1 MRARD
6 PSQVQAGLLGVSSQ
20 AGQQAAGPDVHLQV
34 LLRHL
39 GRWRGPRA
47 RGLRAVRQ
55 RHAQDVRELQGAVH
69 RRNGR
74 GQDGQAPPLQGLL
87 LPPRHP
93 QLHVPG
99 WRLHQPQRHRRQV
112 HLRRQVR
119 RRELPAQ
126 AHRPRHPLH
135 GQRGSQHQRIPVFPL
150 HRADGVARRQAR
162 RLRLRHQGHGRR
174 PGRRGGRHLLGQDHQ
189 AGRHRRLRPALLI
202 DEPVIDER
210 FNVSMNAGSKKQP
223 PGRGSTELAIGLLN
237 IITRSS

>member
-69 RRNGR
+69 RRKGR

-99 WRLHQPQRHRRQV
+99 RRLHRRQRHRRRV
-112 HLRRQVR
+112 HLRREVR
-119 RRELPAQ
+119 GRELQGQ
-126 AHRPRHPLH
+126 AHQARSAVH
-135 GQRGSQHQRIPVFPL
+135 GQRGPGDERIAVFH
-150 HRADGVARRQAR
+150 HRHGDPAPRRQAR
-162 RLRLRHQGHGRR
+162 GVRRSLRGVRGGGEEVRGAGLGRGQDGEGDRDHRLRRAVR
-174 PGRRGGRHLLGQDHQ
+174 
-189 AGRHRRLRPALLI
+189 
-202 DEPVIDER
+202 
-210 FNVSMNAGSKKQP
+210 NARDG
-223 PGRGSTELAIGLLN
+223 IG
-237 IITRSS
+237 